1 MPYPETIACCMA
13 SMELAVRRIATT
25 ICPMSSEI
33 LAGQPT
39 KHLEELSTNV
49 YARPQ
54 QRHHVLVH
62 ICPSQRV
69 PTSPTH
75 PPRAVQTYTVIT
87 VASLDISLG
96 DARRR
101 AVRFVTKA
109 QPAAIVGGYLLGTSS
124 IYQRREECASLSMSV
139 CNYTCVIKELKCG
152 FRDNYNTLSYHTETH
167 ENSAWAQTPNSTVLF
182 LKMETSKTWQGNSSQ
197 FIDSENG
204 STASL
209 GNQSG
214 EEHGEQEGEAG
225 SRRWPSCHF
234 AINSCG
240 GGGALEISGSSVCL
254 AIRDGEMGAS
264 QLLGPDQFA
273 PYTNVIMPSVFGV
286 ISFLGVIGNGIVI
299 YTIVRKTKFRCKHT
313 VPDIFIFNLSLVDL
327 LFLLGMPFL
336 IHQLVGNGT
345 WHFGAV
351 MCTIITTLDSN
362 SQITSTYILTVMTF
376 DRYLATVH
384 PLKSTYMRTPS
395 VATLAICLVWLIS
408 FLTIIPVWLYTG
420 LMSLPDGTVGCAL
433 LLPNPTTDV
442 YWFTLYQFML
452 AFAIPL
458 IVICVIYFKILQ
470 HMSTTVAPLP
480 QRSLRLRTRKV
491 TRVAVAICSTFFL
504 CWGPFYILQLVHL
517 SVEKPSI
524 AFFYAYNFAISL
536 GYANS
541 CINPFL
547 YIALSETFKRQFMV
561 TLRSAQQWFRA
572 KNSVAEGSMS
582 IKLSSEP
589 TQHVRFTG
597 KFSPNSLPVTVA
609 VH

>member
-1 MPYPETIACCMA
+1 MCCPEIRGRNAIVLLAAFPSDVGASPQDGEQSHGNQAASAPCQATILRVRTCTATVGKLFDHGGSATAKRSRILSCC
-13 SMELAVRRIATT
+13 SDPCVFKQ
-25 ICPMSSEI
+25 SSW
-33 LAGQPT
+33 GPW
-39 KHLEELSTNV
+39 H
-49 YARPQ
+49 
-54 QRHHVLVH
+54 
-62 ICPSQRV
+62 
-69 PTSPTH
+69 
-75 PPRAVQTYTVIT
+75 
-87 VASLDISLG
+87 ISLVL
-96 DARRR
+96 R
-101 AVRFVTKA
+101 AIVACQLLGLKLLIQLVYFVTV
-109 QPAAIVGGYLLGTSS
+109 Q
-124 IYQRREECASLSMSV
+124 
-139 CNYTCVIKELKCG
+139 
-152 FRDNYNTLSYHTETH
+152 
-167 ENSAWAQTPNSTVLF
+167 
-182 LKMETSKTWQGNSSQ
+182 MEKSKTWQENTPQS
-197 FIDSENG
+197 IASENG
-204 STASL
+204 STTRL
-209 GNQSG
+209 RNQSG
-214 EEHGEQEGEAG
+214 
-225 SRRWPSCHF
+225 S
-234 AINSCG
+234 
-240 GGGALEISGSSVCL
+240 
-254 AIRDGEMGAS
+254 
-264 QLLGPDQFA
+264 DQFA

-286 ISFLGVIGNGIVI
+286 ISFLGIIGNCIVI

-395 VATLAICLVWLIS
+395 VATLVICLVWLMS

-433 LLPNPTTDV
+433 LLPNPTTDI
-442 YWFTLYQFML
+442 YWFTLYQFMV

-458 IVICVIYFKILQ
+458 VIICVIYFKILQ

-480 QRSLRLRTRKV
+480 QRSLRMRTRKV
-491 TRVAVAICSTFFL
+491 TRMAVAICSTFFV

-517 SVEKPSI
+517 SIEKPSI

-547 YIALSETFKRQFMV
+547 YIALSETFKHQFMMAI
-561 TLRSAQQWFRA
+561 RPAHQRFQA
-572 KNSVAEGSMS
+572 NNNVAEGSTS
-582 IKLSSEP
+582 VKLSSEP
-589 TQHVRFTG
+589 TQQMRFIG
-597 KFSPNSLPVTVA
+597 EFSQNSLPVTVA